1 MGYACPVCETPQR
14 DGEHLANHLAFTAML
29 RNDAH
34 EEWLDEH
41 TPGWGAAGADE
52 LAAQVTEQAPEA
64 EFEAVFEDT
73 ADHSNHQHDH
83 GSRSQHDQPPVNPD
97 SVRGHGSGSLDADA
111 QNALQEAQEM
121 TQKLLDNRKSADGD
135 ADSDVAPEATGD
147 AGADETFGPNGEA
160 TVDETA
166 GSEAEGDTEGKES

>member
-41 TPGWGAAGADE
+41 TPGWGEGGVDE
-52 LAAQVTEQAPEA
+52 LAARVADQAPDA

-73 ADHSNHQHDH
+73 ADSSNHQHDH
-83 GSRSQHDQPPVNPD
+83 GSRAQHDQPPVNPD
-97 SVRGHGSGSLDADA
+97 AVRGRGSGSLDADA
-111 QNALQEAQEM
+111 QSVLQEAREM
-121 TQKLLDNRKSADGD
+121 TQELLNDNESAAADADGD
-135 ADSDVAPEATGD
+135 VGSAGTG
-147 AGADETFGPNGEA
+147 GADETLDSNAEA
-160 TVDETA
+160 ASDEVA
-166 GSEAEGDTEGKES
+166 GGDAEDDPEEKES